1 MTKREA
7 EINERRR
14 VKFQEDKLFAF
25 RVNLDHILRNPEHES
40 KLKEW
45 LPDKATIR
53 ALVNPPKRKPPP
65 PPDPDLLTEQ
75 MLAARWHCSSSR
87 LQYWRSHGIGIPYAK
102 IGGKVLYRLE
112 EVIEFEKNS
121 LIRPR
126 R

>member
-7 EINERRR
+7 EINERRL

-53 ALVNPPKRKPPP
+53 ALVNPHKRKPPP
-65 PPDPDLLTEQ
+65 PPDPDLPTTLKSSHPANLPSDQ
-75 MLAARWHCSSSR
+75 VWSAAADVPRFRVGNPSIC
-87 LQYWRSHGIGIPYAK
+87 PYP
-102 IGGKVLYRLE
+102 
-112 EVIEFEKNS
+112 N
-121 LIRPR
+121 IRPTGSVSDS
-126 R
+126 

>member
-53 ALVNPPKRKPPP
+53 ALVNPHKRKPPP
-65 PPDPDLLTEQ
+65 PPPSTKRRTV
-75 MLAARWHCSSSR
+75 ASR
-87 LQYWRSHGIGIPYAK
+87 NNHHQPPLGSQPIT
-102 IGGKVLYRLE
+102 
-112 EVIEFEKNS
+112 
-121 LIRPR
+121 
-126 R
+126 